1 MNTVTVSI
9 PSSLGSDSPDAAR
22 KRALDALYSTGH
34 WLLSR
39 ERVHDAASVFRVM
52 AVLAPDDERPW
63 LALGAC
69 HEALKQ
75 TQLALDMY
83 ATGQTL
89 SRPAVRSRLARAR
102 VLVLLGRDD
111 EAEVALENAFEVA
124 ERSGDDG
131 LIALVSAERGS
142 P

>member
-1 MNTVTVSI
+1 MEAFTVPVPFT
-9 PSSLGSDSPDAAR
+9 PPHPTPEATRA
-22 KRALDALYSTGH
+22 RALEALYATGH

-39 ERVHDAASVFRVM
+39 ERVHDAASVFRGM
-52 AVLAPDDERPW
+52 AVLAPEDERPW

-83 ATGQTL
+83 GTGETL
-89 SRPAVRSRLARAR
+89 SPHAVRSRLARAR
-102 VLVLLGRDD
+102 VLSELGRDD
-111 EAEVALENAFEVA
+111 EARDERANAGEIAEDLGDDVLVALV
-124 ERSGDDG
+124 D
-131 LIALVSAERGS
+131 AERGA